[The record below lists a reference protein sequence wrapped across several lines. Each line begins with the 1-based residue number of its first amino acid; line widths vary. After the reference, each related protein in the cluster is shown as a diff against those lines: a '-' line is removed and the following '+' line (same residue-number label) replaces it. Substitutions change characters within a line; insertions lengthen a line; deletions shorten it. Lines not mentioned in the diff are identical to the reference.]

1 MGHISTGDNLVSMK
15 IMDKN
20 WFLRSQY
27 QDGDKQIGLL
37 NYKIIN
43 QKKEEFL
50 PKNLRR
56 NDNIMLFSIELAP
69 KGVKNWLA
77 VLSHMNF
84 LKNRTKFIY
93 EF

>member
-37 NYKIIN
+37 NYNYKPEERRVPSW
-43 QKKEEFL
+43 KPKE
-50 PKNLRR
+50 K
-56 NDNIMLFSIELAP
+56 
-69 KGVKNWLA
+69 W
-77 VLSHMNF
+77 
-84 LKNRTKFIY
+84 
-93 EF
+93 